1 MFINALVQVLVYSHI
16 GLIPKKV
23 HWSVL
28 LARLVCKKKLDCIVE
43 KMIHIYTN
51 IESLCFDFTVVQC
64 SIR

>member
-28 LARLVCKKKLDCIVE
+28 LPRLVCKKKLDCIVE
-43 KMIHIYTN
+43 KMIHIYT
-51 IESLCFDFTVVQC
+51 ESLCFDFTVVQC